1 MGERGG
7 SVNARRKLPWLLL
20 LLVTLALALVAAG
33 CGGDDDD
40 ATEPAGED
48 TTAVEE
54 TTTEEEVEPIKVGLV
69 TDIGGLNDRGFNSL
83 ANAGLERAEAELGA
97 EIRVLESKSDAD
109 YIPNLQSLAEEGYDL
124 VVSVGFLMGEA
135 THAAAEAFPDTNFAI
150 IDFGYG
156 GDGCEDTNSCE
167 LPNLQGLLF
176 KEQETGYLAG
186 YLAGLVTETNTISSV
201 GGIKIPPVDRFIAGY
216 QAGAL
221 ASNPDITTLNGY
233 SEDFVDQA
241 KCKELALGQIA
252 EGSDVVFQVAGGC
265 GLGALDAASEEG
277 VWGIGVD
284 ADQAFLGDH
293 VLTSA
298 LKRVD
303 EAVFQTIQ
311 AQADGSFTGG
321 SVTLFGLAEEG
332 VGLGE
337 FSPNADQAA
346 IDEALAQVQGI
357 VDGSITVP
365 DTLE

>member
-1 MGERGG
+1 
-7 SVNARRKLPWLLL
+7 VNVRRKLPWLLV

-40 ATEPAGED
+40 DDAAPGGD
-48 TTAVEE
+48 TSAVEE
-54 TTTEEEVEPIKVGLV
+54 PTTAEAEPVRVGLV

-83 ANAGLERAEAELGA
+83 ANQGLERAASELGA
-97 EIRVLESKSDAD
+97 EIRVLESTSDAD
-109 YIPNLQSLAEEGYDL
+109 YIPNLSTLAEEGYDL
-124 VVSVGFLMGEA
+124 IVSVGFLMGEA
-135 THAAAEAFPDTNFAI
+135 THQAAEAFPDTNFAI
-150 IDFGYG
+150 IDFAYG
-156 GDGCEDTNSCE
+156 GDGCEETNSCE

-186 YLAGLVTETNTISSV
+186 YLAGLVTESNTISSV

-216 QAGAL
+216 QAGAA
-221 ASNPDITTLNGY
+221 ASNPDIETLNGY

-241 KCKELALGQIA
+241 KCKELALDQIA

-265 GLGALDAASEEG
+265 GLGALDAAAEEG

-284 ADQAFLGDH
+284 ADQAFLGEH

-311 AQADGSFTGG
+311 AQSDGSFTGG

-337 FSPNADQAA
+337 FSPNAPQEA
-346 IDEALAQVQGI
+346 IDEALAQIPAI

>member
-1 MGERGG
+1 
-7 SVNARRKLPWLLL
+7 VNARRKLPWLLL
-20 LLVTLALALVAAG
+20 LLVTLALAIVSAG

-40 ATEPAGED
+40 DAAEGTDTSAAED
-48 TTAVEE
+48 TTTAE
-54 TTTEEEVEPIKVGLV
+54 EPIKVGLV

-83 ANAGLERAEAELGA
+83 ANQGLERAASELGA

-109 YIPNLQSLAEEGYDL
+109 YIPNLSTLAEEGYDL
-124 VVSVGFLMGEA
+124 VISVGFLMGEA
-135 THAAAEAFPDTNFAI
+135 THQAAEAFPDTNFAI
-150 IDFGYG
+150 IDFAYG
-156 GDGCEDTNSCE
+156 GEGCEDTNTCE

-186 YLAGLVTETNTISSV
+186 YLAGLVTESNTISSV

-216 QAGAL
+216 QAGAK

-241 KCKELALGQIA
+241 KCKELALDQIA
-252 EGSDVVFQVAGGC
+252 EGSDIVFQVAGGC
-265 GLGALDAASEEG
+265 GLGALDAASEKN

-298 LKRVD
+298 LKKVD
-303 EAVFQTIQ
+303 EAVFQTTQ
-311 AQADGSFTGG
+311 GQADGSFQGG
-321 SVTLFGLAEEG
+321 GVTLFGLAEEG

-337 FSPNADQAA
+337 FSPNAPQEA
-346 IDEALAQVQGI
+346 IDETLAQIPSI
-357 VDGSITVP
+357 VDGTIEVP
-365 DTLE
+365 DALD

>member
-1 MGERGG
+1 M
-7 SVNARRKLPWLLL
+7 NARRKLPWLLL

-40 ATEPAGED
+40 DAAGGED
-48 TTAVEE
+48 TGAVED
-54 TTTEEEVEPIKVGLV
+54 TTTAEEPVRVGLV

-83 ANAGLERAEAELGA
+83 ANQGLERAASELGA

-109 YIPNLQSLAEEGYDL
+109 YIPNLSTLAEEGYDL
-124 VVSVGFLMGEA
+124 VISVGFLMGEA
-135 THAAAEAFPDTNFAI
+135 THQAAEAFPDTNFAI
-150 IDFGYG
+150 IDFAYG
-156 GDGCEDTNSCE
+156 GEGCEDTNTCE

-186 YLAGLVTETNTISSV
+186 YLAGLVTESNTISSV

-216 QAGAL
+216 QAGAK
-221 ASNPDITTLNGY
+221 ASNPDVETLNGY

-241 KCKELALGQIA
+241 KCKELALDQIA
-252 EGSDVVFQVAGGC
+252 EGSDIVFQVAGGC

-298 LKRVD
+298 LKKVD

-311 AQADGSFTGG
+311 GQADGSFQGG
-321 SVTLFGLAEEG
+321 GVTLFGLAEEG

-337 FSPNADQAA
+337 FSPNAPQEA
-346 IDEALAQVQGI
+346 IDETLAQVPSI
-357 VDGSITVP
+357 VDGSIEVP
-365 DTLE
+365 DALD

>member
-1 MGERGG
+1 MGDRGG

-20 LLVTLALALVAAG
+20 LLVTLALAIVAAG

-40 ATEPAGED
+40 DAAGGED
-48 TTAVEE
+48 TSAAED
-54 TTTEEEVEPIKVGLV
+54 TTTAEEAVKVGLV

-83 ANAGLERAEAELGA
+83 ANQGLERAASELGA

-109 YIPNLQSLAEEGYDL
+109 YIPNLSTLAEEGYDL
-124 VVSVGFLMGEA
+124 VISVGFLMGEA
-135 THAAAEAFPDTNFAI
+135 THQAAEAFPDTNFAI
-150 IDFGYG
+150 IDNAYG
-156 GDGCEDTNSCE
+156 GEGCEDTNTCE

-186 YLAGLVTETNTISSV
+186 YLAGLVTESNTISSV

-216 QAGAL
+216 QAGAK
-221 ASNPDITTLNGY
+221 ASNPEVTTLNGY

-241 KCKELALGQIA
+241 KCKEVALDQIA

-284 ADQAFLGDH
+284 ADQAFLGDY

-298 LKRVD
+298 LKKVD

-311 AQADGSFTGG
+311 GQADGSFQGG
-321 SVTLFGLAEEG
+321 GVTLFGLAEEG

-337 FSPNADQAA
+337 FSPNAPQEA
-346 IDEALAQVQGI
+346 IDETLAQIPSI
-357 VDGSITVP
+357 VDGTIEVP
-365 DTLE
+365 EALE

>member
-1 MGERGG
+1 
-7 SVNARRKLPWLLL
+7 VNVTRKLPWLLV
-20 LLVTLALALVAAG
+20 LLVTLLLALVAAG

-40 ATEPAGED
+40 DGDAGGDTSAATDDA
-48 TTAVEE
+48 
-54 TTTEEEVEPIKVGLV
+54 TTEETEPIRVGLV

-83 ANAGLERAEAELGA
+83 ANEGLERAASELGA

-109 YIPNLQSLAEEGYDL
+109 YIPNLSTLAEEGFDL
-124 VVSVGFLMGEA
+124 IISVGFLMGEA
-135 THAAAEAFPDTNFAI
+135 THTAAEEFPDTNFAI
-150 IDFGYG
+150 IDNAYG
-156 GDGCEDTNSCE
+156 GEGCEETNTCE

-186 YLAGLVTETNTISSV
+186 YLAGLVTESNTISSV

-216 QAGAL
+216 QAGAA
-221 ASNPDITTLNGY
+221 ASNPDITTLNAY

-241 KCKELALGQIA
+241 KCKEVALDQIA

-265 GLGALDAASEEG
+265 GLGALDAAQQEG

-284 ADQAFLGDH
+284 ADQAFLGEH

-303 EAVFQTIQ
+303 EAVFQTIS
-311 AQADGSFTGG
+311 AVADGSFTGG
-321 SVTLFGLAEEG
+321 GVTLFGLAEDG

-337 FSPNADQAA
+337 FSPNAPQEAV
-346 IDEALAQVQGI
+346 DETLAQVDGI
-357 VDGSITVP
+357 VSGEIEVP
-365 DTLE
+365 DALE

>member
-1 MGERGG
+1 MGDRGG

-40 ATEPAGED
+40 DAAGGED
-48 TTAVEE
+48 TTAAED
-54 TTTEEEVEPIKVGLV
+54 TTTAEEPVRVGLV

-83 ANAGLERAEAELGA
+83 ANQGLERAASELGA

-109 YIPNLQSLAEEGYDL
+109 YIPNLSTLSEEGYDL
-124 VVSVGFLMGEA
+124 VISVGFLMGEA
-135 THAAAEAFPDTNFAI
+135 THQAAEAFPDTNFAI
-150 IDFGYG
+150 IDFAYG
-156 GDGCEDTNSCE
+156 GEGCEDTNTCE

-186 YLAGLVTETNTISSV
+186 YLAGLVTESNTISSV

-216 QAGAL
+216 QAGAK
-221 ASNPDITTLNGY
+221 ASNPDVETLNGY

-241 KCKELALGQIA
+241 KCKELALDQIA
-252 EGSDVVFQVAGGC
+252 EGSDIVFQVAGGC

-298 LKRVD
+298 LKKVD

-311 AQADGSFTGG
+311 GQADGSFQGG
-321 SVTLFGLAEEG
+321 GVTLFGLAEEG

-337 FSPNADQAA
+337 FSPNAPQEA
-346 IDEALAQVQGI
+346 IDETLAQVPSI
-357 VDGSITVP
+357 VDGSIEVP
-365 DTLE
+365 DTLD